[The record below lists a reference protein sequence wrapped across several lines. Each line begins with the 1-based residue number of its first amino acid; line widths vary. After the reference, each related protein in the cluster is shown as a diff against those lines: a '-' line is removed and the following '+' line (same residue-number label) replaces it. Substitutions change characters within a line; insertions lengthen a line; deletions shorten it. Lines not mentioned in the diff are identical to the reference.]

1 MHYLIF
7 VCVSIQF
14 LFQHVSDL
22 GEIPGIAEDLAHQKE
37 NTARTFAFKAFRCYH
52 LAESYVVLKK
62 WAESMSLFDRAL
74 EHVTQTLEQFR
85 EIKQETEGLDKIDK
99 VLT

>member
-1 MHYLIF
+1 MY
-7 VCVSIQF
+7 

-37 NTARTFAFKAFRCYH
+37 NTAYTFAFKAFRCYN

-62 WAESMSLFDRAL
+62 WAVHDRAL